1 MQGRI
6 DNARYSLQANF
17 KYHGKAMSRIAEHY
31 LGDQYPNAPGFKA
44 DGTSRDAAGA
54 MKKEAANLRALVMAV
69 LEQSGQRG
77 LPADEVSEQLNMSP
91 FAVRPRLTELGPR
104 HFNKIER
111 TGERRKNA
119 SKL

>member
-1 MQGRI
+1 
-6 DNARYSLQANF
+6 
-17 KYHGKAMSRIAEHY
+17 MSRIAEHY

-69 LEQSGQRG
+69 LEQSGSRG
-77 LPADEVSEQLNMSP
+77 LTSDEAAEKLNMSVL
-91 FAVRPRLTELGPR
+91 AIRPRFTELGPK

-111 TGERRKNA
+111 TGERRWNVSGLKA
-119 SKL
+119 ACWRIRRVD